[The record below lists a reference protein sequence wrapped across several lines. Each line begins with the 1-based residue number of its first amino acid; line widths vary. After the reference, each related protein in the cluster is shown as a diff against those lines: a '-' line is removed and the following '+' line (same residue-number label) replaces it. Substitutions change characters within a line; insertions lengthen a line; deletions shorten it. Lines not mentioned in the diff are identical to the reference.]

1 MDKELFRKLIKVHKT
16 ITIGLN
22 AFDPSEI
29 SAMYSLNFNGDVY
42 EIFSDNSFQYLFN
55 IDDDAALQK
64 FSEDILQDVVS
75 HEYDNE
81 PNTDDDHFERCVA
94 YIKANLE
101 HWEIEEGW
109 SYIGK
114 RMGLPNELEGRI
126 YDLIDEYAEDNDLPD
141 DWWSLYDVEELFMEI
156 END

>member
-1 MDKELFRKLIKVHKT
+1 MTKEEFKQLIQEHGE
-16 ITIGLN
+16 ISLGLN

-29 SAMYSLNFNGDVY
+29 TATYSVDLQGRVFEVY
-42 EIFSDNSFQYLFN
+42 DDNTSWYVTDIN
-55 IDDDAALQK
+55 DDAAMQK
-64 FSEDILQDVVS
+64 FEDEVLKDVVS
-75 HEYDNE
+75 HQYETN
-81 PNTDDDHFERCVA
+81 HFELCVS
-94 YIKANLE
+94 YIKEHLE

>member
-1 MDKELFRKLIKVHKT
+1 MDKELFRQLMKEHNT

-29 SAMYSLNFNGDVY
+29 SAIYSLNFNGDVY
-42 EIFSDNSFQYLFN
+42 EIFSDNTFHYLFN
-55 IDDDAALQK
+55 IDDDAALQR

-75 HEYDNE
+75 HEYEGQNE
-81 PNTDDDHFERCVA
+81 EEDHFTKCVE

-114 RMGLPNELEGRI
+114 RMPIPNELAGRI